1 MKLIVK
7 KMSDSVKTYYN
18 IMKKN
23 SMTKQKE
30 IIIQDE
36 TWGINAL
43 FSKNNSIE
51 NSEDDNLEI
60 VILFNFEDD
69 HKISEKNQSQ

>member
-1 MKLIVK
+1 
-7 KMSDSVKTYYN
+7 MSDSVKTYYN